1 MILLIL
7 LLLIA
12 VGLVFYYHQ
21 VIFNPFG
28 VFVTVD
34 VSGRRNVN
42 ESEVLD
48 EWLIEHFNDYR
59 DLQSYFYKY
68 FDKWDEYAKLV
79 LDNVFLFKKNT
90 VKNNIIHC
98 VNDI

>member
-1 MILLIL
+1 MVPLIL
-7 LLLIA
+7 MLLVVI
-12 VGLVFYYHQ
+12 GLMVYYYHT
-21 VIFNPFG
+21 IFDSFG
-28 VFVTVD
+28 VFVSVD

-42 ESEVLD
+42 EAEILD

-79 LDNVFLFKKNT
+79 LDNVFLFKKT
-90 VKNNIIHC
+90 P
-98 VNDI
+98 